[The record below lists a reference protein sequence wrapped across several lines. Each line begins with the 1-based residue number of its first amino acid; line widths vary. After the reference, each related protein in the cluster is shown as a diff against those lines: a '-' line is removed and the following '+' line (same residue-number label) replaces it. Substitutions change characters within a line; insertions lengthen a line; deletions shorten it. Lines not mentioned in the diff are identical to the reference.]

1 MIDYEKALKV
11 YMRDLELHV
20 LEHITERARL
30 KTALDT
36 IGSLLADNSNAS
48 GPLPP
53 ARANALHALE
63 RLNRMLK
70 N

>member
-1 MIDYEKALKV
+1 MIDHEKALKI
-11 YMRDLELHV
+11 YMCDLELHV
-20 LEHITERARL
+20 MEHITESARL

-53 ARANALHALE
+53 ARANALHALD
-63 RLNRMLK
+63 RLIRMLK

>member
-20 LEHITERARL
+20 LEHLTERARL

-63 RLNRMLK
+63 RLNRMIK

>member
-1 MIDYEKALKV
+1 MIDHEKALKI

-20 LEHITERARL
+20 LEHLTEQARL
-30 KTALDT
+30 KTALDV
-36 IGSLLADNSNAS
+36 IGRLLSDDSNAS

-63 RLNRMLK
+63 RLKRMLK

>member
-20 LEHITERARL
+20 LEHLTERARL

-36 IGSLLADNSNAS
+36 IGSLLADTSNAS